1 MSKIHCDD
9 HVARIIW
16 SYILNTRM
24 HEKIGWLGSSQVDK
38 KKDRLH
44 KDNEGDKKIDHI
56 RLSGPVGSNPSNGP
70 LQPEQQNL
78 LGTVE

>member
-1 MSKIHCDD
+1 SSISLVSRPPAVEINHVMSKIHCDD
-9 HVARIIW
+9 H
-16 SYILNTRM
+16 
-24 HEKIGWLGSSQVDK
+24 
-38 KKDRLH
+38 DRLH